1 MAYNY
6 HLQPSPIRPVQQMKK
21 YFFTVLFI
29 KSYIYN
35 VKGQAIIFRRKS
47 LESLM
52 KLLND
57 FDETYLH
64 TSYEHSY
71 QNKRLSENNVDFLVK
86 YTDDLDEVIS
96 LIDQNSFTIKL
107 SWQVN
112 KAPTVFPAPTTS
124 KPPCIPPPTLYECGY
139 DRDSQLFKLK
149 MFIENAIQS
158 ALNSANKKVK
168 ICSINT
174 ETETAE
180 VRQWDET
187 TGKYISLEYTVKID
201 PTAWIVGQEAI
212 LVNGQYL
219 QRTSLSTYKRV
230 KVTDVSKIST
240 EGKITV
246 RQFNDDN
253 KKFIGKGIELD
264 LRTYCYGDKI
274 PSWHVN
280 DDALLFDNKYLQKLD
295 VPEVY
300 GFNGDGTSGSI
311 VGDYGLTWSDT
322 PEPGSS
328 GVDWGDNENNIGST
342 GDPLPPEI
350 GQEFG
355 DGEGD

>member
-1 MAYNY
+1 MAYDY
-6 HLQPSPIRPVQQMKK
+6 HLQPSPNRPVDQIKK

-35 VKGQAIIFRRKS
+35 TKGQAIIFRRKS

-71 QNKRLSENNVDFLVK
+71 QTKRLSSNNVDFLVK

-96 LIDQNSFTIKL
+96 LIDQNSYTIKL
-107 SWQVN
+107 SWHVN
-112 KAPTVFPAPTTS
+112 KVPHIL
-124 KPPCIPPPTLYECGY
+124 PPQSHKHPCPPIPPPTICDCHYN
-139 DRDSQLFKLK
+139 RDSQLFKLK
-149 MFIENAIQS
+149 VFIENAIQQ
-158 ALNSANKKVK
+158 ALSKNANKTVK
-168 ICSINT
+168 ICNIR
-174 ETETAE
+174 EDGTAE
-180 VRQWDET
+180 VRQWDAAT
-187 TGKYISLEYTVKID
+187 QKYTSLEYTITLD
-201 PTAWIVGQEAI
+201 PAIWNVGDVAV
-212 LVNGQYL
+212 LVNDQYL
-219 QRTSLSTYKRV
+219 QSTSISTYKRV

-246 RQFNDDN
+246 REFDDDN
-253 KKFIGKGIELD
+253 KKFIGDPKEIN

-274 PSWHVN
+274 PNWHVN
-280 DDALLFDNKYLQKLD
+280 DDALLFDGKYLQKLD

-300 GFNGDGTSGSI
+300 GFNGDGVNGGTM
-311 VGDYGLTWSDT
+311 GDYGLTWSDT
-322 PEPGSS
+322 PEPGEPT
-328 GVDWGDNENNIGST
+328 DWSDNENTIGET
-342 GDPLPPEI
+342 GEPLQV
-350 GQEFG
+350 GSQEFG